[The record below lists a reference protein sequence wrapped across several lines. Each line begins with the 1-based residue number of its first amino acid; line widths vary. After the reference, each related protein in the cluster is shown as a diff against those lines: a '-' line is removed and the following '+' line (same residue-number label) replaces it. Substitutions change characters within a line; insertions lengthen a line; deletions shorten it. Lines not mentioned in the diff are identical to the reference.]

1 MSEIEKINIIKQQ
14 VQKLLNEQGNI
25 NLLDHKNY
33 VMLCEQ
39 DIKKYRVDEMI
50 QLMEKL
56 EEAKKKINQTLSEK
70 LE

>member
-1 MSEIEKINIIKQQ
+1 
-14 VQKLLNEQGNI
+14 
-25 NLLDHKNY
+25 
-33 VMLCEQ
+33 MLCEQ

-56 EEAKKKINQTLSEK
+56 EEAKKKINQILSEK